1 MSSQQNP
8 SAFSEIRSPSID
20 DSGAVPVTSMPSIPI
35 VAASPSGRS
44 LAGRLPAEMLM
55 WLLTLTLAL
64 APLPLASARP
74 LPWSI
79 LAVVLGSLLVL
90 ATLCEAIDSTP
101 SGAMAPL
108 RVPVV
113 LFFLIAIWIWIQ
125 SLRFPDAAEFSAAW
139 RMAAQALGGV
149 LHPAISLDH
158 EDSISHLLRLLTYG
172 AAFLL
177 AWRIG
182 RVSENANWIVKA
194 VGTIGLVYAVY
205 GLIVY
210 FSGSRTV
217 LWYSKWAYQGDLT
230 GTFVNRNSFATFL
243 GLSITANLAWLAQ
256 ILVRNVDNRSWRAHI
271 ESVADSLFRHG
282 LLPTLS
288 LVIQGSALLFTHSRG
303 GTVSALLGMGAL
315 TICAVSAPSLR
326 APWRTAFVTL
336 AALGAILVIILN
348 GGTLLR
354 RVSDTAVETDLR
366 VNINEGTLRAIG
378 NDFLLGTGLGT
389 FKYVYAPY
397 QPPTEGKFI
406 ERAHND
412 YLENVL
418 ELGIPAGMTFFV
430 MLALLVFECL
440 RGVVRRRRNA
450 IFPCLGFGASV
461 LVGFHSAVDFSMQV
475 PAVAI
480 TYAALLGVGVAQS
493 RSSVE
498 RSATARPS
506 PKPA

>member
-1 MSSQQNP
+1 MS
-8 SAFSEIRSPSID
+8 SEIRSPATD
-20 DSGAVPVTSMPSIPI
+20 EPGAAPAASVPSIPT
-35 VAASPSGRS
+35 VAASRGGQS
-44 LAGRLPAEMLM
+44 LVSRLPSETLT
-55 WLLTLTLAL
+55 WLLILTLAL

-79 LAVVLGSLLVL
+79 LAVVLGSLLLL
-90 ATLCEAIDSTP
+90 ATLCEAIESTP

-108 RVPVV
+108 RVPML
-113 LFFLIAIWIWIQ
+113 LFLLIAIWIWVQ
-125 SLRFPDAAEFSAAW
+125 SLPLENASELSPTW

-158 EDSISHLLRLLTYG
+158 EESISHFLRLLTYG

-182 RVSENANWIVKA
+182 LVSENANWIVKA

-217 LWYSKWAYQGDLT
+217 LWFSKWAYQGDLT

-271 ESVADSLFRHG
+271 ESVTDSLFRHG

-326 APWRTAFVTL
+326 APWRTAFVAL
-336 AALGAILVIILN
+336 AALGAILVITLN
-348 GGTLLR
+348 GGSLLR
-354 RVSDTAVETDLR
+354 RVSDTAVESDLR
-366 VNINEGTLRAIG
+366 VDINEGTLRAIA
-378 NDFLLGTGLGT
+378 DDPLLGTGLGT

-397 QPPTEGKFI
+397 QPPTEGKLI
-406 ERAHND
+406 DRAHND
-412 YLENVL
+412 YLENIL
-418 ELGIPAGMTFFV
+418 ELGLPAGMAFYL
-430 MLALLVFECL
+430 MLGLLVFECL
-440 RGVVRRRRNA
+440 RGVARRRRNA
-450 IFPCLGFGASV
+450 IFPCLGLGASV
-461 LVGFHSAVDFSMQV
+461 LVGFHSVVDFSMQA

-493 RSSVE
+493 RGSVE
-498 RSATARPS
+498 RTATVRRL